1 MLFYPIVVLF
11 SENRFWIPHTNIALH
26 RSHWGVFLR
35 QTMTLALSRLW
46 SAAPQGFCD
55 EWVCPSAKLK
65 KSWNLAFGWV
75 SRVLDGM
82 GKWAE
87 GTIHSKQPD
96 PPYMW
101 RVKSIE
107 TRKHIGPTLNQY
119 IEYIILSTWV
129 DIPFVPFHSV
139 FESHSSVDGWRGSP
153 LQHPLCNYSNYRRLE
168 DVQFFPFFPPFPS
181 EARSGRF
188 ATWCMVTAGATPPGQ
203 IQHWAC
209 LKIWHILARFFVVD
223 HSFPMFPY
231 CLVLK

>member
-168 DVQFFPFFPPFPS
+168 DVQFFPFFPPSPVRHDLEDLRRGAWSQPEPPRQDRFS
-181 EARSGRF
+181 TGHVSRSGTF
-188 ATWCMVTAGATPPGQ
+188 
-203 IQHWAC
+203 
-209 LKIWHILARFFVVD
+209 WHDFLLSIIV
-223 HSFPMFPY
+223 SPCFPY